1 MGITGEEEGHRMD
14 RNEFLRHYTEWQ
26 RGHIT
31 RRQFMAVTGLGV
43 ASAVIAACAPSAA
56 SPVASTAPAPSAA
69 APSAAAPSG
78 SAAPSASSASVDPG
92 ADWAPPAG
100 VDLGTELVI
109 TTWPNYHDP
118 ATIQK
123 FTDLTGVKVELNP
136 LGSNEEMLAK
146 LLIGNTGWD
155 VLVPTNYTFDTYGS
169 KSLVEKLDLTKIPRL
184 DTTRYDA
191 TLLSPGYYPQGS
203 KDLYG
208 FNKDWGTTGYTINTK
223 HVTKP
228 MATWKDFFDLA
239 QTDYSGKVTIHDYQ
253 LTSIGNALVYHG
265 YSFNSVDEAE
275 LAKAEALLIAV
286 KSHLFQ
292 ITSDYQ
298 PPMKAGDA
306 WMAMTWTNDAAQL
319 NRAFPEI
326 KYVIASDGGEIWSDF
341 FAVVTGTGHREAAY
355 AFLDYMATPK
365 VGAKDAEFHGAPLI
379 DSMMIELLP
388 KEVTSNKITYP
399 DQASLTKLEFGT
411 AELLTN
417 KARAELWARF
427 KSA

>member
-1 MGITGEEEGHRMD
+1 
-14 RNEFLRHYTEWQ
+14 
-26 RGHIT
+26 
-31 RRQFMAVTGLGV
+31 
-43 ASAVIAACAPSAA
+43 
-56 SPVASTAPAPSAA
+56 
-69 APSAAAPSG
+69 
-78 SAAPSASSASVDPG
+78 
-92 ADWAPPAG
+92 
-100 VDLGTELVI
+100 

-155 VLVPTNYTFDTYGS
+155 VLVPTNYTFETYGS
-169 KSLVEKLDLTKIPRL
+169 KNLVEKLDLTKIPRL

-191 TLLSPGYYPQGS
+191 NLLSPGYYPKGS
-203 KDLYG
+203 KDLFG

-223 HVTKP
+223 HITKP

-239 QTDYSGKVTIHDYQ
+239 QTDYSGKATIHDYQ

-275 LAKAEALLIAV
+275 LAKAEALLVAA
-286 KSHLFQ
+286 KPHLFQ

-306 WMAMTWTNDAAQL
+306 WMAMTWTNDAVQL

-341 FAVVTGTGHREAAY
+341 FAVVTGTAHREAAY
-355 AFLDYMATPK
+355 AFLDYMATAK
-365 VGAKDAEFHGAPLI
+365 VGAKDAEFHGAPLV

-388 KEVTSNKITYP
+388 TSVTSNKITYP

-411 AELLTN
+411 AELLTT

>member
-1 MGITGEEEGHRMD
+1 MD
-14 RNEFLRHYTEWQ
+14 RNEFLRHYTDWQ

-31 RRQFMAVTGLGV
+31 RRQFMQVTGLGF
-43 ASAVIAACAPSAA
+43 ASAVMAACAPS
-56 SPVASTAPAPSAA
+56 SGASTAPSSAPAASVA
-69 APSAAAPSG
+69 APSAAAASV
-78 SAAPSASSASVDPG
+78 APSAAATTDPA
-92 ADWAPPAG
+92 ADWVPPTG

-155 VLVPTNYTFDTYGS
+155 VLVPTNYTFETYGS
-169 KSLVEKLDLTKIPRL
+169 KNLVEKLDLTKIPRL
-184 DTTRYDA
+184 DLTRYDQN
-191 TLLSPGYYPQGS
+191 LLSPGYYPKGS

-228 MATWKDFFDLA
+228 MATWKDFFDLT
-239 QTDYSGKVTIHDYQ
+239 QTDLSGKVTIHDYQ
-253 LTSIGNALVYHG
+253 LTSIGNALVYFG
-265 YSFNSVDEAE
+265 YSFNSVAEAE
-275 LAKAEALLIAV
+275 LAKAEELLIKV
-286 KSHLFQ
+286 KPHLFQ

-306 WMAMTWTNDAAQL
+306 WMAMTWTNDAVQL

-326 KYVIASDGGEIWSDF
+326 QYIIGSDGGEIWSDF
-341 FAVVTGTGHREAAY
+341 FAVVTGTAHREAAY

-365 VGAKDAEFHGAPLI
+365 VGAKDAEFHGAPLV
-379 DSMMIELLP
+379 DSMMIDLLP
-388 KEVTSNKITYP
+388 KSVTSNKITYP
-399 DQASLTKLEFGT
+399 DQSSLTKLEFGT